1 MNPQLVIA
9 VGRGPTQS
17 REDFAIPPEEPA
29 DNAPGLLAVC
39 DALGLSAVHAQSVE
53 EVDRRH
59 AALIEAWEKTPLT
72 IRRALFIDGEPR
84 GFGLY
89 QERGSKEFKRGEK
102 VVAYAEPVGY
112 GWKDAG
118 KGMFELGFVVDFV
131 IKTRD
136 GEILAGK
143 ENFMRIATE
152 SHTRNLEFMVVLTL
166 NMTSAPPC
174 DYVVEYKLHDIASD
188 KTASFQMPFKVVS

>member
-1 MNPQLVIA
+1 MSMLQRTAQNHPHQLYDA
-9 VGRGPTQS
+9 VRLGNTPIMRLAFLLGIG
-17 REDFAIPPEEPA
+17 AI
-29 DNAPGLLAVC
+29 
-39 DALGLSAVHAQSVE
+39 HAQSLD
-53 EVDRRH
+53 EVDRRQ
-59 AALIEAWEKTPLT
+59 AALIEAWEKAPLT

-89 QERGSKEFKRGEK
+89 RERGSTDFKPGEK
-102 VVAYAEPVGY
+102 IVVYAEPVGY

-131 IKTRD
+131 IKSRD

-152 SHTRNLEFMVVLTL
+152 SHTLNLEFMVVLTL
-166 NMTSAPPC
+166 NMTSAPPG
-174 DYVVEYKLHDIASD
+174 DYVVGYKLHDIASD
-188 KTASFQMPFKVVS
+188 KTASFQLPFKIAS

>member
-1 MNPQLVIA
+1 MRLI
-9 VGRGPTQS
+9 
-17 REDFAIPPEEPA
+17 FL
-29 DNAPGLLAVC
+29 LLAML
-39 DALGLSAVHAQSVE
+39 LGLSAVHAQSLE
-53 EVDRRH
+53 EVDRRQ

-89 QERGSKEFKRGEK
+89 KERGSKEFKPGEK
-102 VVAYAEPVGY
+102 VVVYAEPVGH

-118 KGMFELGFVVDFV
+118 NGMFELGFVVDFV

-152 SHTRNLEFMVVLTL
+152 SHSRNLEFMVVLTL
-166 NMTSAPPC
+166 NMSSAPAG

-188 KTASFQMPFKVVS
+188 KTASFQMPFKVAS

>member
-1 MNPQLVIA
+1 MRPVFLL
-9 VGRGPTQS
+9 
-17 REDFAIPPEEPA
+17 FA
-29 DNAPGLLAVC
+29 LL
-39 DALGLSAVHAQSVE
+39 LSFGAAHAQSLE
-53 EVDRRH
+53 EIDKRQ

-72 IRRALFIDGEPR
+72 IRRALFIKGEPR

-89 QERGSKEFKRGEK
+89 EERGSKEFKKGEK
-102 VVAYAEPVGY
+102 IVVYAEPVGF

-118 KGMFELGFVVDFV
+118 KGMFELGFVVDFH
-131 IKTRD
+131 IKSRA
-136 GEILAGK
+136 GEVLAEK

-166 NMTSAPPC
+166 NMSSAPAG

-188 KTASFQMPFKVVS
+188 KTAVFEMPFKVI

>member
-1 MNPQLVIA
+1 MRPVFL
-9 VGRGPTQS
+9 
-17 REDFAIPPEEPA
+17 
-29 DNAPGLLAVC
+29 LLA
-39 DALGLSAVHAQSVE
+39 LLLSLAAAHAQSLE
-53 EVDRRH
+53 EIDKRQ

-72 IRRALFIDGEPR
+72 IRRALFIKGEPR

-89 QERGSKEFKRGEK
+89 QERDSKEFKNGEK
-102 VVAYAEPVGY
+102 IVVYAEPVGF

-118 KGMFELGFVVDFV
+118 KGMFELGFVVDFL
-131 IKTRD
+131 IKSPG
-136 GEILAGK
+136 GEVLTGK

-166 NMTSAPPC
+166 NMSSAPAG

-188 KTASFQMPFKVVS
+188 KTASFSMSFKVT

>member
-1 MNPQLVIA
+1 
-9 VGRGPTQS
+9 
-17 REDFAIPPEEPA
+17 
-29 DNAPGLLAVC
+29 
-39 DALGLSAVHAQSVE
+39 
-53 EVDRRH
+53 
-59 AALIEAWEKTPLT
+59 
-72 IRRALFIDGEPR
+72 LFIDGEPR

-89 QERGSKEFKRGEK
+89 KERGSTEFRPGEK
-102 VVAYAEPVGY
+102 VVAYAEPVGF

-131 IKTRD
+131 IKSRD

-166 NMTSAPPC
+166 NMSSAPPG
-174 DYVVEYKLHDIASD
+174 DYVVEYKLHDIASN
-188 KTASFQMPFKVVS
+188 KTASFQLPFKIAS

>member
-1 MNPQLVIA
+1 MRLV
-9 VGRGPTQS
+9 
-17 REDFAIPPEEPA
+17 F
-29 DNAPGLLAVC
+29 LLSAML
-39 DALGLSAVHAQSVE
+39 LGIGAVHAQSVE
-53 EVDRRH
+53 EVDRRQ

-89 QERGSKEFKRGEK
+89 KERGSTEFRPGEK
-102 VVAYAEPVGY
+102 IVVYAEPVGY

-118 KGMFELGFVVDFV
+118 NGMFELGFVVDFV

-166 NMTSAPPC
+166 NMSSAPAG

-188 KTASFQMPFKVVS
+188 KTASFQMPFKVAS

>member
-1 MNPQLVIA
+1 MRLIFCL
-9 VGRGPTQS
+9 
-17 REDFAIPPEEPA
+17 FA
-29 DNAPGLLAVC
+29 LL
-39 DALGLSAVHAQSVE
+39 LSAGTATAQSLDE
-53 EVDRRH
+53 IDKRQ
-59 AALIEAWEKTPLT
+59 AAVIEAWQKTPLT

-89 QERGSKEFKRGEK
+89 QERSTKEFKPGEK
-102 VVAYAEPVGY
+102 VVVYAEPVGY

-118 KGMFELGFVVDFV
+118 QGMFELGFVVDFL
-131 IKTRD
+131 IKSKD

-152 SHTRNLEFMVVLTL
+152 SHARNLEFMVVLTL
-166 NMTSAPPC
+166 NMSSAPSG

-188 KTASFQMPFKVVS
+188 KTATFEMPFKIAS

>member
-1 MNPQLVIA
+1 MRLV
-9 VGRGPTQS
+9 
-17 REDFAIPPEEPA
+17 F
-29 DNAPGLLAVC
+29 LLLVV
-39 DALGLSAVHAQSVE
+39 LLSIGAVHAQSVE
-53 EVDRRH
+53 EVDRRQ

-166 NMTSAPPC
+166 NMTSAPPG